1 MNSLTGET
9 FKVIMIVISK
19 AQNWLKLVSMAHISI
34 DKKDLQFIVQVFQVV
49 VFSFAQFFILL

>member
-1 MNSLTGET
+1 
-9 FKVIMIVISK
+9 MIVISK